1 MEKEAFNIKRSKKAS
16 VNTKKETNIRKS
28 VIPNVE
34 ISRRTNKRTNKISM
48 ETAAIRMQEVLVN
61 KRKSNKAKHIEISCI
76 SQNIEESDEIR
87 IRGEFPLDREQLKMD
102 GFNH

>member
-1 MEKEAFNIKRSKKAS
+1 MEKETFNIKRSKKAS

-28 VIPNVE
+28 IIPNVE
-34 ISRRTNKRTNKISM
+34 ISRRTNTRTNKISM

-76 SQNIEESDEIR
+76 S
-87 IRGEFPLDREQLKMD
+87 
-102 GFNH
+102 